1 MILHRLSA
9 QLLVNILIGV
19 VKIELMP
26 MVVMMMIMMD
36 KMITTLV
43 EVVVHVMGHG
53 GPVELGCVGTS
64 EDVGGSNPVA
74 VGVLGDLHEGLA
86 GGGGD

>member
-53 GPVELGCVGTS
+53 GPVELGCVRTS
-64 EDVGGSNPVA
+64 EDIWGSNPVA

-86 GGGGD
+86 GGSGD